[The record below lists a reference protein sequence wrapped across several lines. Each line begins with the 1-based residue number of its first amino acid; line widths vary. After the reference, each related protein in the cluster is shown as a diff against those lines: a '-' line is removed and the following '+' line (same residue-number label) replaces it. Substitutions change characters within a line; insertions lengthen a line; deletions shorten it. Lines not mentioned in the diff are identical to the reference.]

1 MEKKKV
7 FIDGSEGT
15 TGLRIFERFEGR
27 NDIEIL
33 KIDRELRK
41 DPEEISKF
49 MNASDVTFICLPD
62 AAAIE
67 AVPLCTNPD
76 TIIIDTSTAH
86 RTTEGWLYGF
96 PELDKEHRDALLTSK
111 RIANPGCHASGF
123 VSLVYPLVKKGII
136 SADTRLC
143 SFSLTGYSGGGK
155 KKIAE
160 YQAQERDPELF
171 SPRQYGL
178 SQNHKHL
185 KEMQMICGLNKA
197 PLFSPIICDF
207 YSGMEVSV
215 YLYKE
220 MFNEAVTP
228 GYINEF
234 YKSYYE
240 GSKLVKVAK
249 LGIEE
254 ELGGF
259 IGSNNLSGKDYLEII
274 VTGNEDRIIVTSR
287 FDNLGKGA
295 SAAAIQNMNIALG
308 FEETAGLVTE

>member
-1 MEKKKV
+1 MKTKV

-15 TGLRIFERFEGR
+15 TGLRINERFEKR
-27 NDIEIL
+27 DDIEIL